1 MNPLMERFNS
11 AIQFER
17 NGDYQLALREY
28 SAIIG
33 ERSDFREAYIN
44 MGTLYARMERFGEAL
59 ASFGRALELAEDC
72 ATHFN
77 MGSTLYRMGDYKKA
91 IIALDRAKKINP
103 DFSPASLIMGLS
115 FSRMGNHRAAEICFR
130 TVIRLSP
137 DNSVALTALSIL
149 YYESRRYD
157 EALGLLNR
165 LIIISPNDENIR
177 RLKARVLYRMNRV
190 SEYAREIRQIKE
202 VSPSFQVYDRFIRAV
217 PVETFADRFGTLEEK
232 VAMLKERSKDRTDL
246 KSLISL
252 SLCHLLS
259 GDTDLAMEYLFEA
272 KSRAVN

>member
-149 YYESRRYD
+149 YYESRR
-157 EALGLLNR
+157 
-165 LIIISPNDENIR
+165 
-177 RLKARVLYRMNRV
+177 
-190 SEYAREIRQIKE
+190 
-202 VSPSFQVYDRFIRAV
+202 
-217 PVETFADRFGTLEEK
+217 
-232 VAMLKERSKDRTDL
+232 
-246 KSLISL
+246 
-252 SLCHLLS
+252 
-259 GDTDLAMEYLFEA
+259 
-272 KSRAVN
+272 